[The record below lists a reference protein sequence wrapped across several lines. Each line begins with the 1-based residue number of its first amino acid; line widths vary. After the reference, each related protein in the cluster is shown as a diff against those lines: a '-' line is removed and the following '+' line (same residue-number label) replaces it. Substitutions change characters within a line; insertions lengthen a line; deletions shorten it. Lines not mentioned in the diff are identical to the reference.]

1 MPNEYFSIPT
11 APELEKKRGW
21 QVHRQNRQHYAVVRF
36 HYLLRGPFQLEEPVC
51 KGEVIAAAKPLR
63 GVREKRT
70 FTAEY
75 EVSIVKM
82 NDLIREAVRQS
93 EGVRQYAAS
102 LTAKLGVESLA
113 GLSAFAKAEAAER
126 LTRTVQQRL
135 EVSISET
142 YREKKTITSEYVID
156 PQEFEAGTTLVFVR
170 AYKAF
175 EYRLYLQ
182 CLDYLMVEYRPS
194 SPLSRWLVRHKIPEN
209 PGDGQPVNV
218 IRLQIPLCTIR
229 YWKAI
234 PESSLLVDEKTYV
247 NEVQDPDEV
256 HIGELNDGRRY
267 PYKEMPPSP
276 TLYDLAER
284 AFPARIR
291 K

>member
-11 APELEKKRGW
+11 AAELEKKRGW
-21 QVHRQNRQHYAVVRF
+21 QVHRKNRQRYAVVRF
-36 HYLLRGPFQLEEPVC
+36 HYLLRGPFQLDEPVR
-51 KGEVIAAAKPLR
+51 KGEVIAVAKPLR

-70 FTAEY
+70 FSAEY

-93 EGVRQYAAS
+93 EGIRQYAAS
-102 LTAKLGVESLA
+102 LTARLGVEPLA
-113 GLSAFAKAEAAER
+113 GLAAFAKAEAAER

-135 EVSISET
+135 EISISET
-142 YREKKTITSEYVID
+142 YREKKTITSEYAID
-156 PQEFEAGTTLVFVR
+156 PHEFEPDTTLVFVR

-182 CLDYLMVEYRPS
+182 CLDYLMVEYTS
-194 SPLSRWLVRHKIPEN
+194 SPLSPWLVRRKVPPNAGE
-209 PGDGQPVNV
+209 GQPPNV

-256 HIGELNDGRRY
+256 QIGELNDGRRY
-267 PYKEMPPSP
+267 PYKEMPPRP

-284 AFPARIR
+284 AFPARVR

>member
-11 APELEKKRGW
+11 AAELEKKRGW
-21 QVHRQNRQHYAVVRF
+21 QVHRRDKNRYAVVRF
-36 HYLLRGPFQLEEPVC
+36 HYLLRGPFQLDEPVR

-70 FTAEY
+70 FSAEY

-93 EGVRQYAAS
+93 EEIRQYAAS
-102 LTAKLGVESLA
+102 LTAKLGVEPLTA
-113 GLSAFAKAEAAER
+113 LSAFAKAEAAER
-126 LTRTVQQRL
+126 LVKSIQQRL
-135 EVSISET
+135 EISISET
-142 YREKKTITSEYVID
+142 YREKKVITSEYVID
-156 PQEFEAGTTLVFVR
+156 PQEFEPDTTLVFVR

-182 CLDYLMVEYRPS
+182 CVDYLMVEYSGS
-194 SPLSRWLVRHKIPEN
+194 SLSPWLNRRKVPEN
-209 PGDGQPVNV
+209 TGDGQPVNV
-218 IRLQIPLCTIR
+218 IRLQAPLCTIR

-247 NEVQDPDEV
+247 NEVPDPDEV
-256 HIGELNDGRRY
+256 QIGALTDGRRY
-267 PYKEMPPSP
+267 PYKEMPPRP

-284 AFPARIR
+284 VFPARIR

>member
-1 MPNEYFSIPT
+1 MPYEYFSIPT
-11 APELEKKRGW
+11 AAELEKKRGW
-21 QVHRQNRQHYAVVRF
+21 QAHRQNKRRYAVVRY
-36 HYLLRGPFQLEEPVC
+36 HYLLRGPFQLDEPVR

-63 GVREKRT
+63 GVRERRT
-70 FTAEY
+70 FSAEY
-75 EVSIVKM
+75 EITTVKM

-93 EGVRQYAAS
+93 EGIRHYTAS

-113 GLSAFAKAEAAER
+113 GLAAFAKAEATNR
-126 LTRTVQQRL
+126 LIKSVQQRL
-135 EVSISET
+135 EISISET
-142 YREKKTITSEYVID
+142 YREKKTIASEYVID

-182 CLDYLMVEYRPS
+182 CLDYLMVEYTS
-194 SPLSRWLVRHKIPEN
+194 STLSPWLVRRKIPEN
-209 PGDGQPVNV
+209 SGDGQPVNV
-218 IRLQIPLCTIR
+218 IRLQAPLCAIR

-247 NEVQDPDEV
+247 NEVPDPDEV
-256 HIGELNDGRRY
+256 QIGELNDGRRY
-267 PYKEMPPSP
+267 PYKEMPPRP

-284 AFPARIR
+284 AFPARLR